1 MRGVGRGDPHH
12 AALVRSASVT
22 VTTIDAHYLGHEQFT
37 ATYLLHHAE
46 HAAFV
51 ETANVHAVPRMLDA
65 LEQRGLKPEQVDY
78 VIITHVHLDH
88 AGGAAA
94 LMRACPNATLLA
106 HPKAAPHAIDPT
118 KLVASAKQV
127 YGEDAFARMYGEI
140 EGIDEARV
148 RVMADEEVLDWNGR
162 PLRFLHTRGHANHHF
177 CVLDSQT
184 ESIFTGDA
192 FGLVYPVLQHR
203 GLFALPSTSP
213 TDFDAAAAR
222 ASVERIVNTGA
233 KRAYLTHF
241 DGVDDLRGVAA
252 QLDEQL
258 EQYASIVD
266 VADSSAKDGPD
277 LEAHCAQQVEALF
290 DTLLAKH
297 GLDDSTTRA
306 ILKTDMD
313 LNGQGV
319 AFAVK
324 KRRFKA
330 AQAAKR

>member
-1 MRGVGRGDPHH
+1 M
-12 AALVRSASVT
+12 T
-22 VTTIDAHYLGHEQFT
+22 VTTIDADYLGHENFT
-37 ATYLLHHAE
+37 ATYLLHQGDR
-46 HAAFV
+46 AAFI
-51 ETANVHAVPRMLDA
+51 ETATTHAVPRMLEA
-65 LEQRGLKPEQVDY
+65 LRQQGMTAEQVDY

-94 LMRACPNATLLA
+94 LMKACPNATLLA
-106 HPKAAPHAIDPT
+106 HPKAARHAIDPT

-127 YGEDAFARMYGEI
+127 YGEEAFTQMYGEI
-140 EGIDEARV
+140 EGIDESRV
-148 RVMADEEVLDWNGR
+148 RIMGDEEVLEWNGR

-184 ESIFTGDA
+184 ASIFTGDA
-192 FGLVYPVLQHR
+192 FGLVYPALQHR

-213 TDFDAAAAR
+213 TDFDPPAAR
-222 ASVERIVNTGA
+222 ATLQRIVNSGA

-241 DGVDDLRGVAA
+241 GGVDDLPAVAA

-258 EQYASIVD
+258 EGYASIVD
-266 VADSSAKDGPD
+266 VADTSAKDGAD
-277 LEAHCAQQVEALF
+277 LEAHCAQQVNALF
-290 DTLLAKH
+290 DALLAKH
-297 GLDDSTTRA
+297 GLDDETTRA
-306 ILKTDMD
+306 ILQTDMD

-330 AQAAKR
+330 AQAAKG